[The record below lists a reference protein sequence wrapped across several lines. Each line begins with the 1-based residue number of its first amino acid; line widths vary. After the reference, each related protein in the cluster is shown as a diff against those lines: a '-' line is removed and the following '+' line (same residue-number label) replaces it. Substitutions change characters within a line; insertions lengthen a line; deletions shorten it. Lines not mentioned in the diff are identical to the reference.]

1 MIEKLTNYEDLEEEL
16 IAHTGMNLK
25 DWIKH
30 TTSMFNEQVKKW
42 FDGGNIMVKNNDIE
56 RILLMGIGRSGLD
69 NETSIIAKAL
79 SELMDYRA
87 IGTVEELQ
95 SMKDNGAF
103 TGVELAQLA
112 AMQMKL
118 KDYEAI
124 GTVQGYE
131 DAINSSIDNYNLMKE
146 YKAKVQE
153 FEAIGTI
160 GEFKALKEKSEP
172 KKMSIGND
180 NGRAR
185 KCCGNCGCF
194 VLPTSNYCSKCG
206 QKLDWQ

>member
-1 MIEKLTNYEDLEEEL
+1 
-16 IAHTGMNLK
+16 
-25 DWIKH
+25 
-30 TTSMFNEQVKKW
+30 
-42 FDGGNIMVKNNDIE
+42 MVKNNDIE
-56 RILLMGIGRSGLD
+56 RILLMGIGKSGLD
-69 NETSIIAKAL
+69 ETSIIANAL
-79 SELMDYRA
+79 SELMDYRV

-131 DAINSSIDNYNLMKE
+131 DAIKSSIDNYNLMRE

-153 FEAIGTI
+153 FETIGTI
-160 GEFKALKEKSEP
+160 EELQELKEKSVA
-172 KKMSIGND
+172 KKPIIHGL
-180 NGRAR
+180 GQRYCPVC
-185 KCCGNCGCF
+185 KCGGADHF
-194 VLPTSNYCSKCG
+194 YCTRCG
-206 QKLDWQ
+206 QKLG